1 MEERSR
7 FQKALDIFRPSRRQ
21 EEKIQSNFNQIY
33 GNDVSIFGYNTSSG
47 FVESNKLKEIGDGS
61 GNSAV
66 VACLNVLSTS
76 FAEPPLQ
83 IVKNDQIYGDREVQ
97 QNHPLATLYHR
108 PNPFMSSSLLSHYII
123 MSLNTLGDAFL
134 YKNRNKQGQVV
145 ELVPLMPHMVEVRG
159 NEETLITHYEYYAY
173 GKGEF
178 VKIPFE
184 DMVHIR
190 QGISPNDHRRGHAP
204 LKTVL
209 REILGDEAAGQFTFS
224 LLDNMA
230 VPGVV
235 LTPRSDGYG
244 GPTREEAESISQ
256 MYKEKF
262 GGSNRGAPM
271 VLSGAMNVEVVSFS
285 PEQMRLAALRRIPEE
300 RVSAVLGVPAILA
313 GLGAGLD
320 AATFNNTK
328 ELKEF
333 FTEQK
338 LIPLWRTVA
347 AELTHQL
354 LIPDFGDKNLKCD
367 YDINSVRALQPD
379 VDNLHK
385 RVNMGVAGG
394 WITIGEAR
402 KVVGLDVDKTHDV
415 YLRPLNM
422 IQVDTDGNAI
432 LNDMPEANRRQAQAE
447 QGANP
452 ALAAASSSEEVEK
465 KDLLTL
471 EEYPQVN
478 LRAPKIQQN
487 EEPRNE
493 EKYIAKMPNGAFCV
507 ISHDTGKVIKCF
519 ETEKEAEA
527 FLGKKDAAPV
537 MADTYT
543 TREEAIAR
551 AKELGCDGYHVVDR
565 GPAGKFYMPCDSEED
580 YGKLVK
586 SAHPDRN
593 TSSNMWMYDTIEA
606 AERRAKEIGCEGYHE
621 HEVRG
626 TTYYMPCS
634 SHESLERTKKSYID
648 GIVEEL
654 KVSYEEAEVLMESQ
668 FSIEPEN
675 VKEKPKKDR
684 TNFPS
689 PGDDRAVSISNS
701 KYKQFPYGYAKDLKE
716 NWPEIW
722 RRGGNGGN
730 PPTSFTGNDAFRNWT
745 KYQSGDR
752 SESVLNWVRRRE
764 RYMGRHQGNTRLAGT
779 VANIKWGGV
788 SNIGVSGMKK
798 VINDQKKVV
807 RARRKAAE
815 EMADEIY
822 AEKLSETKAVSSRVR
837 KALVQKVKD
846 HNAKNPKYR
855 ANLRTLTS
863 VFNRG
868 VGAYRTNPGSVRG
881 NVTGADQWGLA
892 RVNGFLHALR
902 TGRFKRKPYDQ
913 DLLPSNHPL
922 SSKKSGEIEEKA
934 SSVSV
939 GQSVSWS
946 INKDPDPPS
955 TVHGIVTSVNSEKK
969 EATMQVYAIM
979 EDGSHKKTDRK
990 VTMPISK
997 LKVIKPIK

>member
-1 MEERSR
+1 MEEKSR
-7 FQKALDIFRPSRRQ
+7 LQKALDFIVPGRRNGQ
-21 EEKIQSNFNQIY
+21 IKAQSSYNQLF
-33 GNDVSIFGYNTSSG
+33 GNDASIYGYNTSSG
-47 FVESNKLKEIGDGS
+47 FWESDKLKEIGDGS

-66 VACLNVLSTS
+66 TACLNVLATS
-76 FAEPPLQ
+76 FAEPMLQ
-83 IVKNDQIYGDREVQ
+83 IVKRDQTFGDREV
-97 QNHPLATLYHR
+97 NHTHPLAELFRR
-108 PNPFMSSSLLSHYII
+108 PNPFMSHNLMSHYIVLA
-123 MSLNTLGDAFL
+123 LNTNGDAFL
-134 YKNRNKQGQVV
+134 YKNRNARGEVV
-145 ELVPLMPHMVEVRG
+145 ELVPLMPHLVEVRG
-159 NEETLITHYEYYAY
+159 NENKLITHYEYYTY

-178 VKIPFE
+178 VKLDVE

-190 QGISPNDHRRGHAP
+190 QGIDPNDHRRGHAP
-204 LKTVL
+204 LKSVL
-209 REILGDEAAGQFTFS
+209 REILGDESAGQFTTA
-224 LLDNMA
+224 LLNNMA

-244 GPTREEAESISQ
+244 GPTKEEAESISA

-262 GGSNRGAPM
+262 GGANRGAPM
-271 VLSGAMNVEVVSFS
+271 VLSGAMNVEVVSFT
-285 PEQMRLAALRRIPEE
+285 PDQMKLAELRRIPEE

-313 GLGAGLD
+313 GLGAGLNS
-320 AATFNNTK
+320 ATYNNTK

-338 LIPLWRTVA
+338 LVPMWRTVA
-347 AELTHQL
+347 NELTHQL
-354 LIPDFGDKNLKCD
+354 LIPDFKDKNLMCD
-367 YDINSVRALQPD
+367 YDIQSVRALQTD
-379 VDNLHK
+379 VDNLYK
-385 RVNMGVAGG
+385 RVNMGVNGG

-402 KVVGLDVDKTHDV
+402 QVVGLDVDNSHDV

-432 LNDMPEANRRQAQAE
+432 LNDMPEANRQQARAE
-447 QGANP
+447 QEGVALQAAGLSQLPEVKDILNLTTVP
-452 ALAAASSSEEVEK
+452 AES
-465 KDLLTL
+465 
-471 EEYPQVN
+471 P
-478 LRAPKIQQN
+478 RADRIQQN

-493 EKYIAKMPNGAFCV
+493 EKYVAQMPNGAWCV
-507 ISHDTGKVIKCF
+507 IGHDDGKVIKCF
-519 ETEKEAEA
+519 DTEKEAQSY
-527 FLGKKDAAPV
+527 LGKKPKKAARPK
-537 MADTYT
+537 T
-543 TREEAIAR
+543 
-551 AKELGCDGYHVVDR
+551 
-565 GPAGKFYMPCDSEED
+565 
-580 YGKLVK
+580 
-586 SAHPDRN
+586 N
-593 TSSNMWMYDTIEA
+593 TSRNMFMYETIEA
-606 AERRAKEIGCEGYHE
+606 AERRAEEMGCTGYHE
-621 HEVRG
+621 HEIRG
-626 TTYYMPCS
+626 TTYYMPCAN
-634 SHESLERTKKSYID
+634 HESFERTKKSYID

-815 EMADEIY
+815 EMADEIF
-822 AEKLSETKAVSSRVR
+822 EKELTETKAVSARVR
-837 KALVQKVKD
+837 KALSKKVKD

-868 VGAYRTNPGSVRG
+868 VGAYRTSPGSVRG
-881 NVTGADQWGLA
+881 NVTSADQWGLG

-922 SSKKSGEIEEKA
+922 SSKKSSDIEEKA
-934 SSVSV
+934 SSVRV

-946 INKDPDPPS
+946 INKDPQPPS
-955 TVHGIVTSVNSEKK
+955 TVHGIVVSVNSEKK
-969 EATMQVYAIM
+969 EATMQVWAIM

>member
-1 MEERSR
+1 MEERNR
-7 FQKALDIFRPSRRQ
+7 LQKALDIFRPQRRA
-21 EEKIQSNFNQIY
+21 ERKLQSNFNQLY
-33 GNDVSIFGYNTSSG
+33 GNDASIFGYNTSSG
-47 FVESNKLKEIGDGS
+47 FIESNKLKEIGDGS

-66 VACLNVLSTS
+66 TACLNVLSTS
-76 FAEPPLQ
+76 FSEPQLQ
-83 IVKNDQIYGDREVQ
+83 IVKRDQVFGDREIQ
-97 QNHPLATLYHR
+97 YTHPLAELYHR
-108 PNPFMSSSLLSHYII
+108 PNPFMSQNLLSHYIV
-123 MSLNTLGDAFL
+123 MAMNTLGDAFL
-134 YKNRNKQGQVV
+134 YKNRNSRGQVV

-159 NEETLITHYEYYAY
+159 TEDKLITHYEYYAY
-173 GKGEF
+173 GKGEH

-190 QGISPNDHRRGHAP
+190 QGIDPNDHRRGHAP

-209 REILGDEAAGQFTFS
+209 REILGDEAAGQFTFA

-244 GPTREEAESISQ
+244 GPTREEAESISA

-285 PEQMRLAALRRIPEE
+285 PDQLRLAALRRIPEE

-320 AATFNNTK
+320 SATYNNTK

-354 LIPDFGDKNLKCD
+354 LVPDFGDKGLMCD
-367 YDINSVRALQPD
+367 YDIQSVRALQPD
-379 VDNLHK
+379 VDNLYK
-385 RVNMGVAGG
+385 RVNMGVSGG

-402 KVVGLDVDKTHDV
+402 KVVGLEVDKNHDV

-422 IQVDTDGNAI
+422 IQVDETGQAI
-432 LNDMPEANRRQAQAE
+432 LNDPPQQNRDAARREQEQLQAANTNLE
-447 QGANP
+447 T
-452 ALAAASSSEEVEK
+452 EE

-478 LRAPKIQQN
+478 LRDQRIQQN

-493 EKYIAKMPNGAFCV
+493 EKYVAQMPNGAWCV
-507 ISHDTGKVIKCF
+507 IGHEDGKVIKCF
-519 ETEKEAEA
+519 DTEKEANA
-527 FLGKKDAAPV
+527 YLKRKPKKD
-537 MADTYT
+537 
-543 TREEAIAR
+543 
-551 AKELGCDGYHVVDR
+551 
-565 GPAGKFYMPCDSEED
+565 
-580 YGKLVK
+580 
-586 SAHPDRN
+586 
-593 TSSNMWMYDTIEA
+593 YDNI
-606 AERRAKEIGCEGYHE
+606 
-621 HEVRG
+621 
-626 TTYYMPCS
+626 
-634 SHESLERTKKSYID
+634 
-648 GIVEEL
+648 EEL
-654 KVSYEEAEVLMESQ
+654 AVSLEEAEVLMESQ
-668 FSIEPEN
+668 FEIEPEN
-675 VKEKPKKDR
+675 SKAANPKDVFDNPGEAMNRSKELSCAVGVHTHDVNGKKVFMPCKTHEEYEEAVKPKKSEKPKKDR

-689 PGDDRAVSISNS
+689 PGDDKQVRISNS
-701 KYKQFPYGYAKDLKE
+701 KYKMFPYGYAKDLKE

-722 RRGGNGGN
+722 RRGGTGGN
-730 PPTSFTGNDAFRNWT
+730 PPTSFTGNDAYRNWT
-745 KYQSGDR
+745 KYQAGDR

-764 RYMGRHQGNTRLAGT
+764 RFMGRHQGNTRLAGT

-788 SNIGVSGMKK
+788 SNIGVSAMKK
-798 VINDQKKVV
+798 VISDQKKIV
-807 RARRKAAE
+807 RQRRKAAE
-815 EMADEIY
+815 EMADDIY
-822 AEKLSETKAVSSRVR
+822 AEHLEETKAVSARIR
-837 KALVQKVKD
+837 KALQKKVKD

-868 VGAYRTNPGSVRG
+868 VGAYRTSPGSVRG
-881 NVTGADQWGLA
+881 NVTSADQWGLG
-892 RVNGFLHALR
+892 RVNGFIHALR

-922 SSKKSGEIEEKA
+922 SSKKSGDVEEKA
-934 SSVSV
+934 KSVSV

-946 INKDPDPPS
+946 INKDPQPPS
-955 TVHGIVTSVNSEKK
+955 TVYGIVVSVNTEKK
-969 EATMQVYAIM
+969 EATMQVWAIM

>member
-1 MEERSR
+1 MEEKSR
-7 FQKALDIFRPSRRQ
+7 FQKALDFIVPGRGN
-21 EEKIQSNFNQIY
+21 EEKAQSNYNQLF
-33 GNDVSIFGYNTSSG
+33 GNDASIYGYNTSSG
-47 FVESNKLKEIGDGS
+47 FFESNKLKEIGDGS

-66 VACLNVLSTS
+66 TACLNVLATS
-76 FAEPPLQ
+76 FSEPPLQ
-83 IVKNDQIYGDREVQ
+83 IVKIDKEFGDKEISVD
-97 QNHPLATLYHR
+97 HPLAQLYRR
-108 PNPFMSSSLLSHYII
+108 PNPFMSSNLLSHYII
-123 MSLNTLGDAFL
+123 LALNTIGDAFL
-134 YKNRNKQGQVV
+134 YKNRDTKGQVV
-145 ELVPLMPHMVEVRG
+145 ELVPLMPHLVEVRG
-159 NEETLITHYEYYAY
+159 NEDTLITHYDYSVY
-173 GKGEF
+173 GKGE
-178 VKIPFE
+178 KIELPE
-184 DMVHIR
+184 KDVVHIR
-190 QGISPNDHRRGHAP
+190 QGIDPNDHRRGHAP

-209 REILGDEAAGQFTFS
+209 REILGDEAAGQYTAA
-224 LLDNMA
+224 LLNNMA

-235 LTPRSDGYG
+235 LTPRNDGYG
-244 GPTREEAESISQ
+244 GPTKDEAESILQ

-262 GGSNRGAPM
+262 GGANRFAPM
-271 VLSGAMNVEVVSFS
+271 VLSGAMNVDIVSFS
-285 PEQMRLAALRRIPEE
+285 PDQMKLGELRRLPEE

-328 ELKEF
+328 ELREF

-338 LIPLWRTVA
+338 LVPMWRTVA
-347 AELTHQL
+347 NELTHQL
-354 LIPDFGDKNLKCD
+354 LVPDFKDVSLRAE

-379 VDNLHK
+379 MDNMYK

-402 KVVGLDVDKTHDV
+402 QVVGLSSDDKHDV

-422 IQVDTDGNAI
+422 IQVDTDGQAI
-432 LNDMPEANRRQAQAE
+432 LNDMPEANRQQAQNE
-447 QGANP
+447 QEGNP
-452 ALAAASSSEEVEK
+452 LAAAGSDIETEQ

-478 LRAPKIQQN
+478 LRDQRVQQN

-493 EKYIAKMPNGAFCV
+493 GKYIAEMPNGAWCV
-507 ISHDTGKVIKCF
+507 ISHDDGKVIKCF
-519 ETEKEAEA
+519 DTEKEAQSY
-527 FLGKKDAAPV
+527 LKKKPKKAAAPV

-565 GPAGKFYMPCDSEED
+565 GTAGKFYMPCDSEED
-580 YGKLVK
+580 YSKLVK
-586 SAHPDRN
+586 SAHPGRN

-626 TTYYMPCS
+626 TTYYMPCAT
-634 SHESLERTKKSYID
+634 HEQMERSKKSYLVDIM
-648 GIVEEL
+648 EEL
-654 KVSYEEAEVLMESQ
+654 KVSLEEAEVIMESQ

-675 VKEKPKKDR
+675 IKEKPKKDR

-689 PGDDRAVSISNS
+689 PGDDKQVSISNS

-722 RRGGNGGN
+722 RRAGNGGN

-745 KYQSGDR
+745 KYKSGDR

-764 RYMGRHQGNTRLAGT
+764 RYMGRHQGNNRLNGT
-779 VANIKWGGV
+779 IANIKWGGV
-788 SNIGVSGMKK
+788 SNIGVSSMKK
-798 VINDQKKVV
+798 IINDQKKVV
-807 RARRKAAE
+807 RSRRKAASDLAE
-815 EMADEIY
+815 EMADEI
-822 AEKLSETKAVSSRVR
+822 ALKAVSGRIKKILSE
-837 KALVQKVKD
+837 KAKN
-846 HNAKNPKYR
+846 HNDKNPKHR
-855 ANLRTLTS
+855 TNARTLAA
-863 VFNRG
+863 VFDRG

-881 NVTGADQWGLA
+881 NVSSADQWALA

-913 DLLPSNHPL
+913 DLLPSSHPL
-922 SSKKSGEIEEKA
+922 SSKKSGEKA
-934 SSVSV
+934 ASVRI

-955 TVHGIVTSVNSEKK
+955 TVHGIVTSVNDG
-969 EATMQVYAIM
+969 EATMQVYAIL
-979 EDGSHKKTDRK
+979 ENGKHKKTDRK
-990 VTMPISK
+990 VKMPVSK
-997 LKVIKPIK
+997 LTVIKDIKDK

>member
-1 MEERSR
+1 M
-7 FQKALDIFRPSRRQ
+7 PSRRR
-21 EEKIQSNFNQIY
+21 EVKAQSNYNQLF
-33 GNDVSIFGYNTSSG
+33 GNDASIYGYNTSSG
-47 FVESNKLKEIGDGS
+47 FWESDKLKEIGDGS

-66 VACLNVLSTS
+66 TACLNVLATS
-76 FAEPPLQ
+76 FAEPALQ
-83 IVKNDQIYGDREVQ
+83 VVKRDQVFGDREV
-97 QNHPLATLYHR
+97 NYTHPLAELLRR
-108 PNPFMSSSLLSHYII
+108 PNPFMSHNLLSHYIVLA
-123 MSLNTLGDAFL
+123 LNTNGDAFL
-134 YKNRNKQGQVV
+134 FKNKNVRGKVV
-145 ELVPLMPHMVEVRG
+145 ELVPLMPHLVEVRG
-159 NEETLITHYEYYAY
+159 NEQKLITHYEYYTH
-173 GKGEF
+173 GKGEY
-178 VKIPFE
+178 VKIDVE

-190 QGISPNDHRRGHAP
+190 QGIDPNDHRRGHAP
-204 LKTVL
+204 LKSVL
-209 REILGDEAAGQFTFS
+209 REILGDESAGQFTTA
-224 LLDNMA
+224 LLNNMA

-244 GPTREEAESISQ
+244 GPTKEEAESISA

-262 GGSNRGAPM
+262 GGANRGAPM
-271 VLSGAMNVEVVSFS
+271 VLSGAMNVEVVSFT
-285 PEQMRLAALRRIPEE
+285 PDQMKLAELRRIPEE

-313 GLGAGLD
+313 GLGAGLNS
-320 AATFNNTK
+320 ATYNNTK

-338 LIPLWRTVA
+338 LVPMWRTVA
-347 AELTHQL
+347 NELTHQL
-354 LIPDFGDKNLKCD
+354 LVPDFGDKNLMCD
-367 YDINSVRALQPD
+367 YDIQSVRALQTD
-379 VDNLHK
+379 VDNLYK
-385 RVNMGVAGG
+385 RVNMGVSGG

-402 KVVGLDVDKTHDV
+402 QVVGLNVDDKHDV

-422 IQVDTDGNAI
+422 IQVDSDGNAI
-432 LNDMPEANRRQAQAE
+432 LNQMPEANREQSRQE
-447 QGANP
+447 Q
-452 ALAAASSSEEVEK
+452 LQAASTNVETEQ

-493 EKYIAKMPNGAFCV
+493 EKYVAQMPNGAWCV
-507 ISHDTGKVIKCF
+507 IGHDDGKVIKCF
-519 ETEKEAEA
+519 DTEKEAQSY
-527 FLGKKDAAPV
+527 LKKKPKKAARPK
-537 MADTYT
+537 T
-543 TREEAIAR
+543 
-551 AKELGCDGYHVVDR
+551 
-565 GPAGKFYMPCDSEED
+565 
-580 YGKLVK
+580 
-586 SAHPDRN
+586 N
-593 TSSNMWMYDTIEA
+593 TSRNMFMYDTIEA
-606 AERRAKEIGCEGYHE
+606 AERRAEEMGCTGYHE
-621 HEVRG
+621 HEIRG
-626 TTYYMPCS
+626 TTYYMPCAN
-634 SHESLERTKKSYID
+634 HESFERTKKSYID

-745 KYQSGDR
+745 KYQGGDR

-815 EMADEIY
+815 QMADEIF
-822 AEKLSETKAVSSRVR
+822 EKELTETKAVSARVR
-837 KALVQKVKD
+837 KALANKVKD

-868 VGAYRTNPGSVRG
+868 VGAYRTSPGSVRG
-881 NVTGADQWGLA
+881 NVTSADQWGLG

-922 SSKKSGEIEEKA
+922 SSKKSGDIEEKA
-934 SSVSV
+934 SSVRV

-946 INKDPDPPS
+946 INKDPQPPS
-955 TVHGIVTSVNSEKK
+955 TVHGIVVSVNSEKK
-969 EATMQVYAIM
+969 EATMQVWAIM